1 MNIQDEL
8 DTIAADAASGNM
20 VFSTH
25 TDVALRVQRALDDP
39 NCSIE
44 KLKQLISA
52 EPMLSA
58 RVVSIANSVAY
69 NPAGRDSSDV
79 RSAISRLGFATLKS
93 VTASVIVRQM
103 QAMAKTPEHLAMAEQ
118 LWEHTAHVAALA
130 RTIARKVTL
139 QDPEEAFFAGIVHE
153 IGSFYLLSRAATYPD
168 LLEDGMQAWYDG
180 GETLVG
186 RAVAQ
191 ALGIPANILDGLEKM
206 WEGYM
211 LMPPQGLGDTL
222 LLADRL
228 SPVESPFNALEGA
241 VSSEH
246 PADIELLIG
255 DKLLSEIMAES
266 AEEVASLSR
275 ALQS

>member
-8 DTIAADAASGNM
+8 DAIAADAASGNM

-44 KLKQLISA
+44 KLTQLISA
-52 EPMLSA
+52 EPILSA

-69 NPAGRDSSDV
+69 NPSGRDSSDV

-103 QAMAKTPEHLAMAEQ
+103 QAMAKTPEHLAMAGQ

-153 IGSFYLLSRAATYPD
+153 IGSFYLLSRAATFPD
-168 LLEDGMQAWYDG
+168 VLSDGMLAWYEG
-180 GETLVG
+180 GEAQVG

-206 WEGYM
+206 WDGYM
-211 LMPPQGLGDTL
+211 VMPPQDLGDTL

-228 SPVESPFNALEGA
+228 SPVESPFNALAGD
-241 VSSEH
+241 VSTGN

-266 AEEVASLSR
+266 ADEVASLSR
-275 ALQS
+275 ALQN

>member
-8 DTIAADAASGNM
+8 DAIAADAAGGEM

-39 NCSIE
+39 NCSVE
-44 KLKQLISA
+44 QLSQLISA
-52 EPMLSA
+52 EPILSA
-58 RVVSIANSVAY
+58 RLVSIANSVAY
-69 NPAGRDSSDV
+69 NPSGRASSDV
-79 RSAISRLGFATLKS
+79 RSAISRLGFTSLKS

-103 QAMAKTPEHLAMAEQ
+103 QAMAKTPEHLALSAQ

-130 RTIARKVTL
+130 RTIARRVTL

-153 IGSFYLLSRAATYPD
+153 VGSFYLLSRAATFPD
-168 LLEDGMQAWYDG
+168 VLKDGMLAWYEG
-180 GETLVG
+180 GEALVG
-186 RAVAQ
+186 RAVAR

-206 WEGYM
+206 WDGYM
-211 LMPPQGLGDTL
+211 IMPPQNLGDTL

-228 SPVESPFNALEGA
+228 SPVESPFNTLAGA
-241 VSSEH
+241 SSTES

-255 DKLLSEIMAES
+255 DKLLSEIMADS
-266 AEEVASLSR
+266 AEEVLSLSR
-275 ALQS
+275 ALQN